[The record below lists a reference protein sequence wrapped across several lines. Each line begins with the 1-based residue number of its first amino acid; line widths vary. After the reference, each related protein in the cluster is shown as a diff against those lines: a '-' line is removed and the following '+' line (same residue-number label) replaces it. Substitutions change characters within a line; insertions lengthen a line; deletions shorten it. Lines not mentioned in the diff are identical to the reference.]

1 MELQWRRIHTIANPL
16 PQDSFIP
23 IRFSP
28 DGETLFLGI
37 RRGGTIIA
45 YQTSQMWDVNTGELK
60 KTGTENKQGI
70 LSIDGKT
77 LVTYDSDGQTIQL
90 WNVETGE
97 LTKTFTQNSSTI
109 TLTNQY
115 RIETLVALSP
125 DSQTLAT
132 YDAEKNLKLWNVSTG
147 EVTYNLGQ
155 VADALSAVF
164 SPNGQILGLH
174 LPNKF
179 AYFWDVNTGE
189 KIGKLDNK
197 TVDSIAFTSDN
208 KALLIV
214 KRTETRRTEVSS
226 AGGSDWYENT
236 YYFPEIWDALSGQRI
251 GNFGGEFVGL
261 SPDGQI
267 AIGRNQSYFAGTISK
282 DISLAN
288 FNGGQTIAPISGG
301 TNAAFSPLA
310 NILGVVEEDG
320 QSLKLLQWPSGAE
333 IFTITDYIQAFAF
346 SPDEM
351 TLATVNY
358 ASITLWQNS
367 TKPIMEQRL
376 HGNAHPQLEKLENL
390 LAAERWE
397 DADDET
403 TAILKDFPT
412 QDLKIVDQ
420 LWVHYSKGSY
430 GFSVQD
436 EILELIQQNKLGRGS
451 INNRLFSDNESLQG
465 YLGWMTVQT
474 NFAYEGVND
483 QFCETI
489 WNRSTKGYYPRKG
502 RYQLWSMSHLK
513 G

>member
-310 NILGVVEEDG
+310 NILGVVGDG
-320 QSLKLLQWPSGAE
+320 QLKLLQWPSGTE
-333 IFTITDYIQAFAF
+333 IFTITGDIHAFAF

-451 INNRLFSDNESLQG
+451 INNRLFSDGESLER